1 MSTERGEECIDRETE
16 FAELERLFDA
26 EGPGLILLY
35 GRRRVGKTFLLSC
48 VSEGRRSFYFLAGDT
63 TPDRNRQD
71 LLRELSL
78 WLGEELPGEDYPSWR
93 TVFRLFARLSEKE
106 PLVVVLDEFQFLM
119 GSEEGIASQ
128 LNAIWDREVG
138 RRKLKVVLCGS
149 EVGIMAGLEAADSP
163 LYGRLG
169 WAHQLRPFDYFDTSR
184 MVPGRSHR
192 ETACVYG
199 IFGGMPQYLGAVRP
213 DESLA
218 ETVVRALLSPRGE
231 VGLQLENLI
240 EQEHGIRE
248 TGTYRAILT
257 AVAEGNTG
265 TNEVAQE
272 AGVEDPQV
280 VRRVLE
286 TLESL
291 GLVRRERNF
300 RAARR
305 TPWRNRVAEH
315 AVRFWYRYV
324 YPNRSRLATG
334 DPKTVWEARIEPNL
348 DTYMGKVFEEICQE
362 AFLRHHARWRLP
374 GPVVWARW
382 EGSDRGRRSIE
393 IDVAAELDGG
403 RLLTGEVKWSS
414 SPVDYDLHLIHVRN
428 LEDLGESGHAW
439 AREALDPGSSHGH
452 IYFSAAGFTELFR
465 RKAEENDRLRLIDLP
480 ELYAGR

>member
-1 MSTERGEECIDRETE
+1 MPAERKANCIDRETE
-16 FAELERLFDA
+16 LAELARLLDA

-48 VSEGRRSFYFLAGDT
+48 VSEGRRSFYFLAGDA
-63 TPDRNRQD
+63 TPDRNRRD
-71 LLRELSL
+71 LLGELSL
-78 WLGEELPGEDYPSWR
+78 WLGEELPGQDYPSWR
-93 TVFRLFARLSEKE
+93 TVFRLFARLSESE
-106 PLVVVLDEFQFLM
+106 SLIVVLDEFQFLM

-138 RRKLKVVLCGS
+138 RRKLKIVLCGS
-149 EVGIMAGLEAADSP
+149 EVGIMAGLEAGDSP

-169 WAHQLRPFDYFDTSR
+169 WAQQLRPFDYFDASR
-184 MVPGRSHR
+184 MVPERPHR
-192 ETACVYG
+192 ESACVYG
-199 IFGGMPQYLGAVRP
+199 IFGGMPQYLGAMRP

-218 ETVVRALLSPRGE
+218 EAVVRTMLSPRGE
-231 VGLQLENLI
+231 VGLQLENLV

-257 AVAEGNTG
+257 AVAEGNTH
-265 TNEVAQE
+265 TNEVAQK

-291 GLVRRERNF
+291 GVVRRERNF
-300 RAARR
+300 RAAPR
-305 TPWRNRVAEH
+305 TPWRNRVADH

-334 DPKTVWEARIEPNL
+334 APEIVWEARIEPNL
-348 DTYMGKVFEEICQE
+348 HTYMGKVFEEICQE
-362 AFLRHHARWRLP
+362 AFLRHHARWQLP

-393 IDVAAELDGG
+393 IDVAAELDDG
-403 RLLTGEVKWSS
+403 RVLTGEVKWSS
-414 SPVDYDLHLIHVRN
+414 SPVDYDLHLVHVRN
-428 LEDLGESGHAW
+428 LEDLGESGQGW
-439 AREALDPGSSHGH
+439 ARDALDPDSCHGH
-452 IYFSAAGFTELFR
+452 VYFSAAGFTELFL
-465 RKAEENDRLRLIDLP
+465 RKAEENDRIHLIDLA
-480 ELYAGR
+480 EIYAGR